1 MTERQPAPAEV
12 EILAPAAI
20 RLVETA
26 APDLTPEERR
36 AMDRAWAEAV
46 RTNPTFFDGPVAVCA
61 GLRPDGPQDLELGW
75 ARTTY
80 RQFVLRRVPGATGWL
95 PALFV
100 AVVQPADDGRVLV
113 GRMAGPTAH
122 PGRWGLP
129 GGNVEPPTGDD
140 LLDEPA
146 LQRHAA
152 RELLEET
159 GGDTDPGALRR
170 WTVVHTTNGNVGVL
184 YLAPPRP
191 AAALREDF
199 EAMVADERSRG
210 VEPEFDGMALVATPE
225 EAAALAGPQVDY
237 LHPVLRR
244 YAEHDAENHVRN
256 PAGNHAGRHR
266 APAAERLRR

>member
-12 EILAPAAI
+12 EILAPTGI

-26 APDLTPEERR
+26 APDLTPEERT

-46 RTNPTFFDGPVAVCA
+46 RANPTFFDGPVAVCA
-61 GLRPDGPQDLELGW
+61 GLRSDGPQDLELGW

-146 LQRHAA
+146 LQRHAPPLIRA
-152 RELLEET
+152 GCGAAPLP
-159 GGDTDPGALRR
+159 PGPLPGVRR
-170 WTVVHTTNGNVGVL
+170 
-184 YLAPPRP
+184 APPPPHGRGPEPARP
-191 AAALREDF
+191 
-199 EAMVADERSRG
+199 
-210 VEPEFDGMALVATPE
+210 P
-225 EAAALAGPQVDY
+225 
-237 LHPVLRR
+237 
-244 YAEHDAENHVRN
+244 
-256 PAGNHAGRHR
+256 
-266 APAAERLRR
+266 